1 MKTLNEF
8 DKHFKDLIAKDATEK
23 SEVEKNIAEVNEKLE
38 EANKRLSAAE
48 ESGDY
53 QEYINVK
60 KEIENLTIFN
70 EMNNKK
76 LDKVTN
82 KPLLE
87 RAEFLTT
94 LKEIEKA
101 ADAEQEKLKEKAY
114 ELLLELKKIAD
125 KSSDLALK
133 TDDLCKVLCL
143 DIIKGEESYK
153 YDSNGA
159 MRFFYWPDYP
169 RVNKTFVYGFYDMHV
184 KNTIMDPE
192 KKA

>member
-8 DKHFKDLIAKDATEK
+8 DKYFKDLLTKDAVVK
-23 SEVEKNIAEVNEKLE
+23 AEVEKNIAEVNGKLE
-38 EANKRLSAAE
+38 EANKRLSVAE
-48 ESGDY
+48 DNGDY
-53 QEYINVK
+53 QEYINIK
-60 KEIENLTIFN
+60 KEIEGLNIFN

-76 LDKVTN
+76 LDKVIN

-87 RAEFLTT
+87 RADFLTT
-94 LKEIEKA
+94 LKELEEA
-101 ADAEQEKLKEKAY
+101 ADAEQDKLKEKAY
-114 ELLLELKKIAD
+114 ELLLELKKVAD

-169 RVNKTFVYGFYDMHV
+169 RVNKTFVYSFYDMHV

-192 KKA
+192 KEA